1 MRDLLNTDIMEMAY
15 IPIRRARAI
24 ARALLIVP
32 ISASISEGA
41 RDRARPPKHRY
52 LDMYGMEGA
61 RDRAR
66 PPTEVYLG
74 MHIMSLPFDPQ
85 TICVRQR
92 WPVTMDRPAW
102 SDRIRV
108 VLEAAVL
115 VRLIHKHTEQFVQS
129 HVPVGPAYVPLTIY
143 EIYQKWHEH
152 MKEWLRII
160 RVRTITDPQPLN
172 MLYVRSE
179 IDRLEAVMIALANF
193 ITPLYRHW
201 STPRLPESLRIHTHD
216 RDEWTHIARST
227 ISLMCLVRETVD
239 YWHINAGILWQ
250 DPPIKR
256 ILYNHHAKH
265 AIDLDTAAQER
276 NTLVG
281 YSGRFVNPSPQW
293 FVPYG
298 HINYTNEYEFFE
310 RICAHIALLLQERQ
324 LRIDREIEFDE
335 EIHVWVDRWLGHLR
349 ALLLMIHEKLD
360 IRCERRPPIWLE
372 IDLPRDR
379 AIPDA
384 PYTLPIGQLTSLFA
398 HPEEI
403 DFWDKQSGS
412 QKPVAMPEPP
422 ELVRDN
428 IAQRVWRARQ
438 ALHCQHVY
446 LRLQSE
452 RATLHGVND
461 RTYRGGGPSPED
473 VSKSVDIISRRLAWF
488 NAQVEFYQQW

>member
-1 MRDLLNTDIMEMAY
+1 MYAGCFMTRRARATARVLLNTDI
-15 IPIRRARAI
+15 
-24 ARALLIVP
+24 
-32 ISASISEGA
+32 
-41 RDRARPPKHRY
+41 

-61 RDRAR
+61 RDRAPSYMACVPASILPTYTEGAR
-66 PPTEVYLG
+66 DRACPPTEVYLG

-129 HVPVGPAYVPLTIY
+129 LVPVGPAYVPLTIY
-143 EIYQKWHEH
+143 DIYQKWHEH

-201 STPRLPESLRIHTHD
+201 STPRLPESLRIHTDD

-227 ISLMCLVRETVD
+227 ISLMCVVRETVD
-239 YWHINAGILWQ
+239 YWHIDAGILWQ

-265 AIDLDTAAQER
+265 AIDLDTAVQER

-293 FVPYG
+293 FVPYD

-335 EIHVWVDRWLGHLR
+335 DIHVWVTAGSVILRTTTHDSRPDRR
-349 ALLLMIHEKLD
+349 A
-360 IRCERRPPIWLE
+360 RR
-372 IDLPRDR
+372 
-379 AIPDA
+379 
-384 PYTLPIGQLTSLFA
+384 
-398 HPEEI
+398 
-403 DFWDKQSGS
+403 
-412 QKPVAMPEPP
+412 MPEPP
-422 ELVRDN
+422 ELARTLLN
-428 IAQRVWRARQ
+428 GMASRQ

-446 LRLQSE
+446 SATAE

-473 VSKSVDIISRRLAWF
+473 VSKSVDLTRLAWF
-488 NAQVEFYQQW
+488 QCAGRFYQQCKHPHSER